1 MDTNHGGSNL
11 DADHPQQGVNVP
23 RLTTDGS
30 EVAIGVRMR
39 GGRSLTLEPLQLP
52 RPMAEIRKTP
62 AETVA
67 AVDRLLE
74 THGDHGTARELN
86 AMGRRNWKGQL
97 YTAAHVGRI
106 RRAYGL
112 PNYLERATKRLCDQ
126 GFSTAAEVAAQ
137 IGFNERVVR
146 RLGRT
151 ATDAR
156 VERVIV
162 PTEGRRRYCMY
173 RANCAGES
181 APLSEPAS

>member
-1 MDTNHGGSNL
+1 
-11 DADHPQQGVNVP
+11 
-23 RLTTDGS
+23 
-30 EVAIGVRMR
+30 
-39 GGRSLTLEPLQLP
+39 
-52 RPMAEIRKTP
+52 
-62 AETVA
+62 
-67 AVDRLLE
+67 
-74 THGDHGTARELN
+74 
-86 AMGRRNWKGQL
+86 MGRRNWKGQL

-112 PNYLERATKRLCDQ
+112 PNYLERATKRLRDQ

-137 IGFNERVVR
+137 LGFNERVVR

>member
-1 MDTNHGGSNL
+1 
-11 DADHPQQGVNVP
+11 
-23 RLTTDGS
+23 
-30 EVAIGVRMR
+30 MR
-39 GGRSLTLEPLQLP
+39 GGRSLSLEPLRLP
-52 RPMAEIRKTP
+52 KPIAQIRKTP
-62 AETVA
+62 PETVA

-74 THGDHGTARELN
+74 THGDEGAGRELN
-86 AMGRRNWKGQL
+86 AMGFRNWKGEP

-112 PNYLERATKRLCDQ
+112 PNHLERETERLRGQ

-162 PTEGRRRYCMY
+162 PAEGRRRYCMY
-173 RANCAGES
+173 RANGAGET